1 MKKRMFQQSLWCR
14 CHAPSLSTQ
23 ENTVKSVPWQA
34 YVCEAMNAVKDVVLD
49 VQDVL
54 QIRAVSEIDRCSCR

>member
-1 MKKRMFQQSLWCR
+1 MKKWMFQQSPWCR
-14 CHAPSLSTQ
+14 CRAPSLPTQ
-23 ENTVKSVPWQA
+23 ENTVKSVPWKA

-54 QIRAVSEIDRCSCR
+54 QIRAVSEIDRCSCK